1 MTNEIIN
8 GVEVKVTPSGENG
21 CKGCIF
27 ENEVCQQHVAL
38 KGYLPLHLYCMAK
51 YREDNISVKFT
62 SV

>member
-21 CKGCIF
+21 CKGCLYEHGI
-27 ENEVCQQHVAL
+27 CQQNVAL
-38 KGYLPLHLYCMAK
+38 EGFLPLHLYCMAK